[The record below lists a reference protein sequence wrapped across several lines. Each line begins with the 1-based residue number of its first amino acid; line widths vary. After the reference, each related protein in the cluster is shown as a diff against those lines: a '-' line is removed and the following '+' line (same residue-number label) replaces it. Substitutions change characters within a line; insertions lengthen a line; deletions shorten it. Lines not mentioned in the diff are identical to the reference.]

1 MSESRYP
8 QGETKIQKGRERSM
22 EFEMPSLGDQHIQKI
37 FEYLRSVGWSD
48 DKIAKLIEYITK

>member
-1 MSESRYP
+1 
-8 QGETKIQKGRERSM
+8 M